1 MGQCSGKFLDI
12 LTEDEVQA
20 AVKAIVEWEDAQKSA
35 QKATQALKTVRK
47 DSFKKA
53 TNDLNHS
60 GGIVERLGG
69 PDRVHD
75 VIQTFYRKLFQ
86 NAMVRHYFENLSS
99 DRMRSKQMKF
109 MRYIMG
115 GPGTYTGNLR
125 CIHAQMVK
133 EEGLDKAKFQ
143 VVIGLLMDTFKE
155 LDVPED
161 VVSDVLGHVES
172 AKSAIFTPQPDEL
185 VSAEELTAAAAEV
198 GRSCPLV
205 GKLGG
210 PEAVQGI
217 IASFYKRLFSSE
229 ELKYFFVG
237 LSSERLRTMQFRF
250 MRYLLAGPGWYATTG
265 GNMRCVHARMIAEG
279 GLDLPKFQAVTA
291 MLRAACDEH
300 LVSPAYIKEIMIN
313 VKAAEQAIF
322 TPGPDELMSRE
333 EFEAELA
340 AVEAEEAAR
349 LAADQQQ
356 AEGALPGQPHDNASS
371 GAAKQQQQPTGLV
384 RRVGG
389 AEAAYEL
396 VRRLYSR
403 LFSDEVLKG
412 FFSGLSVERLKT
424 KQLRFMR
431 YLLGGPPAYA
441 AATGGADLRCPHLK
455 LMQPRSGNDLARIST
470 DAASSS
476 NEDGGGGGTPKA
488 AGRRDGDVLNGT
500 KFDRL
505 VGMLTDIMEELSLPQ
520 DVRDD
525 ILYNVECARTAIF
538 TPGAGERQRSST
550 PTTTT
555 ITTTTTTTTT
565 SAAGPSIYERLGG
578 EEVLCDLVDMWAG
591 KLSADPA
598 LAHVYG
604 GGVDM
609 PRQRTHQLAFLRQ
622 AFGAG
627 AGGAGGVASRPGSA
641 CPVSGGGGGGVVGAM
656 RLEIAAAHLARDKAL
671 GPEQFERIADHLAA
685 CLKKEGA
692 SPQLI
697 AEVRAMQ
704 GPGRCLLWPP
714 SSAAAPAAACPFAA
728 SLLGDELPVTAAP
741 AAAPAAQ
748 PSALAALSPRL
759 SAPPTNMTSYDERAL
774 DAIVATNGH
783 SAADAA
789 VAAPAATAAAG
800 SGSNKPGPAAASRPA
815 SGASAASGVAG
826 KAGGLTKSDFVRRP
840 SANSSNAGAGAR
852 PSAELLLG
860 SGAGGS
866 RPGTASLAATPTG
879 AAVAAAGAPVVR
891 GASVS
896 SSSSSSAAIAA
907 AAAATEAVP
916 AAGEAAVVPDGLFG
930 DDDEELLA
938 AMERAAGL
946 QQPMAR
952 AGSVRA

>member
-1 MGQCSGKFLDI
+1 MGQGCSGKFVDMV
-12 LTEDEVQA
+12 TEDE
-20 AVKAIVEWEDAQKSA
+20 
-35 QKATQALKTVRK
+35 ALKTVRK

-53 TNDLNHS
+53 TNDLNHA

-69 PDRVHD
+69 ADRVHD
-75 VIQTFYRKLFQ
+75 VIQAFYRKLFQ

-143 VVIGLLMDTFKE
+143 VVIGMLLDTFKE
-155 LDVPED
+155 LNVPQD
-161 VVSDVLGHVES
+161 VVSEILGHVES

-185 VSAEELTAAAAEV
+185 VTPEELVAAAADL

-205 GKLGG
+205 AKLGG
-210 PEAVQGI
+210 PEPVQGI
-217 IASFYKRLFSSE
+217 ITAFYRRLFSSE

-237 LSSERLRTMQFRF
+237 LSTERLRTMQFRF

-279 GLDLPKFQAVTA
+279 GLDLPKFQAVTG

-300 LVSPAYIKEIMIN
+300 LVSPPLIREIMLN

-340 AVEAEEAAR
+340 ALESEEAAR
-349 LAADQQQ
+349 LA
-356 AEGALPGQPHDNASS
+356 EHKESGGGGGLPGQPQEQD
-371 GAAKQQQQPTGLV
+371 GEQRGPPTGLV

-389 AEAAYEL
+389 PEAAYEL

-403 LFSDEVLKG
+403 LFADEVLKG
-412 FFSGLSVERLKT
+412 FFAGLSVERLKT
-424 KQLRFMR
+424 KQDVC
-431 YLLGGPPAYA
+431 
-441 AATGGADLRCPHLK
+441 ADL
-455 LMQPRSGNDLARIST
+455 
-470 DAASSS
+470 
-476 NEDGGGGGTPKA
+476 
-488 AGRRDGDVLNGT
+488 
-500 KFDRL
+500 
-505 VGMLTDIMEELSLPQ
+505 LT
-520 DVRDD
+520 
-525 ILYNVECARTAIF
+525 NVESARTAIF
-538 TPGAGERQRSST
+538 TPSPGEGDGSASFAT
-550 PTTTT
+550 PTPTNTTTT
-555 ITTTTTTTTT
+555 NT
-565 SAAGPSIYERLGG
+565 SSGSSIYERLGG

-591 KLSADPA
+591 KLGSDPA
-598 LAHVYG
+598 LAHIYS

-609 PRQRTHQLAFLRQ
+609 PRQRAHQLAFLRQ
-622 AFGAG
+622 AFGG
-627 AGGAGGVASRPGSA
+627 SGGGGASRPGSA
-641 CPVSGGGGGGVVGAM
+641 ACPALGGTAGAAGGMVGAM

-671 GPEQFERIADHLAA
+671 APAQFERIADHLTA

-692 SPQLI
+692 SPELV

-728 SLLGDELPVTAAP
+728 SLLGDEVPPPPPQPPLPQAP
-741 AAAPAAQ
+741 PAVC
-748 PSALAALSPRL
+748 PRL
-759 SAPPTNMTSYDERAL
+759 SAAPTNMTSYDERAL
-774 DAIVATNGH
+774 DAIVSATPG
-783 SAADAA
+783 DAT
-789 VAAPAATAAAG
+789 AATAAVGNG
-800 SGSNKPGPAAASRPA
+800 SSNSGAGPAAPSRPA
-815 SGASAASGVAG
+815 SGVPAAAGAGSSSLSPSGSG
-826 KAGGLTKSDFVRRP
+826 KATGGGLTKSDFVRRP
-840 SANSSNAGAGAR
+840 SVSSNTGGSAR
-852 PSAELLLG
+852 PSADLAA
-860 SGAGGS
+860 GAGS
-866 RPGTASLAATPTG
+866 RPGTASTHQAAAVATG
-879 AAVAAAGAPVVR
+879 AAAAAPVPVR

-896 SSSSSSAAIAA
+896 STSSAA
-907 AAAATEAVP
+907 AAAASAASAVATAP
-916 AAGEAAVVPDGLFG
+916 ATGAVAADGLFG
-930 DDDEELLA
+930 EDDEELMA

-946 QQPMAR
+946 QQPEAAMAR

>member
-1 MGQCSGKFLDI
+1 MGQGCSGKFVDMV
-12 LTEDEVQA
+12 TENEIQA
-20 AVKAIVEWEDAQKSA
+20 AVKAITDWEDAQKAS

-53 TNDLNHS
+53 TNDLNHA
-60 GGIVERLGG
+60 GGIVDRLGG

-75 VIQTFYRKLFQ
+75 VIQTFYRKLFG
-86 NAMVRHYFENLSS
+86 NAMVRRYFENLSS

-143 VVIGLLMDTFKE
+143 VVIGMLLETFTE
-155 LDVPED
+155 LNVPED
-161 VVSDVLGHVES
+161 VVTEVLGHVES

-185 VSAEELTAAAAEV
+185 VSPEELVAAASEL

-205 GKLGG
+205 TKLGG

-217 IASFYKRLFSSE
+217 ITAFYKRLFSSE

-237 LSSERLRTMQFRF
+237 LSTERLRTMQFRF
-250 MRYLLAGPGWYATTG
+250 MRYLLAGPAWYSTTG

-300 LVSPAYIKEIMIN
+300 LVAPANIREIMLN

-340 AVEAEEAAR
+340 ALQAEEAAR
-349 LAADQQQ
+349 LEQQQ
-356 AEGALPGQPHDNASS
+356 QQPEGGLPGQPL
-371 GAAKQQQQPTGLV
+371 QQEPGQGRRQGDAPTGLV
-384 RRVGG
+384 ARVGG
-389 AEAAYEL
+389 PEAAYEL

-403 LFSDEVLKG
+403 LFADEVLKG
-412 FFSGLSVERLKT
+412 FFAGLSVERLKT

-441 AATGGADLRCPHLK
+441 AATGGANLRCPHLK
-455 LMQPRSGNDLARIST
+455 MLQRS
-470 DAASSS
+470 DAEADRGSVFGGD
-476 NEDGGGGGTPKA
+476 DGGSVSTPRTAGGGA
-488 AGRRDGDVLNGT
+488 RDVLDGT

-505 VGMLTDIMEELSLPQ
+505 VGMLTDIMAELVLPQ
-520 DVRDD
+520 DVRAD
-525 ILYNVECARTAIF
+525 ILTNVESARAAIF
-538 TPGAGERQRSST
+538 TPTPGEGEAGVGPSAASFSNATLIPTVISTAT
-550 PTTTT
+550 PTSP
-555 ITTTTTTTTT
+555 T
-565 SAAGPSIYERLGG
+565 SSSIYARLGG

-591 KLSADPA
+591 KLGSDPA
-598 LAHVYG
+598 LAHIYS

-609 PRQRTHQLAFLRQ
+609 PRQRAHQLAFLRQ
-622 AFGAG
+622 AFGGAADG
-627 AGGAGGVASRPGSA
+627 ASRPASGCPVAGGAGAAGV
-641 CPVSGGGGGGVVGAM
+641 GGGAVVGAM

-671 GPEQFERIADHLAA
+671 GPQQFERIADHLAA

-692 SPQLI
+692 SPELI
-697 AEVRAMQ
+697 AEIRAMQ

-728 SLLGDELPVTAAP
+728 ALLGEEVP
-741 AAAPAAQ
+741 AAAPPPQ
-748 PSALAALSPRL
+748 QQSLAGLRL
-759 SAPPTNMTSYDERAL
+759 SSAAPTNMTSYDERAL
-774 DAIVATNGH
+774 DAIVATTPAAATTVTAIGTDGNGGDNSKAGPAAPSRPT
-783 SAADAA
+783 SAAAAAGA
-789 VAAPAATAAAG
+789 VAAG
-800 SGSNKPGPAAASRPA
+800 SSSPSGGSSSSKT
-815 SGASAASGVAG
+815 
-826 KAGGLTKSDFVRRP
+826 GLTKNDFVRRP
-840 SANSSNAGAGAR
+840 SVNSNTGGSAR
-852 PSAELLLG
+852 PSADL
-860 SGAGGS
+860 AARNGS
-866 RPGTASLAATPTG
+866 RPGTASQAAVGASAPPAATSATPV
-879 AAVAAAGAPVVR
+879 AAAAAGAV
-891 GASVS
+891 
-896 SSSSSSAAIAA
+896 AA
-907 AAAATEAVP
+907 
-916 AAGEAAVVPDGLFG
+916 DGLFG
-930 DDDEELLA
+930 DDDEDLMA

-946 QQPMAR
+946 QQPGAAVAR